1 MEARNG
7 IYKWEIPL
15 YNAIMTV
22 RLTLDKTG
30 RIVLPKPLRQELQLA
45 PGDILEAEISGEQ
58 ITLRPVRGNAP
69 LRKKHGIWV
78 YRAGEPLSDALVQ
91 ETLRQVRRDRDE
103 ENLGK

>member
-1 MEARNG
+1 
-7 IYKWEIPL
+7 
-15 YNAIMTV
+15 MTV

-30 RIVLPKPLRQELQLA
+30 RIVLPKPLRQELELA
-45 PGDILEAEISGEQ
+45 PGDTLEAETSGEQ

-78 YRAGEPLSDALVQ
+78 YRAGEPLSNALVQ
-91 ETLRQVRRDRDE
+91 ETLRQVRRERDE